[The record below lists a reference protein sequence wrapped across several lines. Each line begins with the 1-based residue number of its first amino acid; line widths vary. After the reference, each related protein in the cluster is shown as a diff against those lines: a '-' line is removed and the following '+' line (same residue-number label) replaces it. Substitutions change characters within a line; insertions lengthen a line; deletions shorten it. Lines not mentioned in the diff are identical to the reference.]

1 MSARSDEESGQ
12 AATLVDLPAQAQLSE
27 PLNIGRGYRDYQ
39 RYDIRLFGSTIAE
52 KIERDVLM
60 SGLTVGIVP
69 VDLVRGEVV
78 LIRQFRLSGHIAL
91 DRGAMIEVPAGRVE
105 PMENAYEAALRE
117 CHEEIGAKPQQLLP
131 LFEIMPAPALSDERT
146 VLYAA
151 LIDAAEVGIRAGC
164 SEEREDTEPIRVSF
178 DAAAEMLTRGGFH
191 NATAIIALQWLM
203 LNREKLPDMFG
214 AKQENSGI

>member
-1 MSARSDEESGQ
+1 
-12 AATLVDLPAQAQLSE
+12 
-27 PLNIGRGYRDYQ
+27 
-39 RYDIRLFGSTIAE
+39 
-52 KIERDVLM
+52 
-60 SGLTVGIVP
+60 
-69 VDLVRGEVV
+69 
-78 LIRQFRLSGHIAL
+78 
-91 DRGAMIEVPAGRVE
+91 
-105 PMENAYEAALRE
+105 
-117 CHEEIGAKPQQLLP
+117 
-131 LFEIMPAPALSDERT
+131 
-146 VLYAA
+146 